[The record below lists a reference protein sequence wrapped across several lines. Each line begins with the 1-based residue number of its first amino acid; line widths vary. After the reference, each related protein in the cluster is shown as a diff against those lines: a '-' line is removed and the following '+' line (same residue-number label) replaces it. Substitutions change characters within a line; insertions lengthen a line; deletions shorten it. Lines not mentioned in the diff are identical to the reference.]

1 MSVKDFIKCLTLLLW
16 LMPSQDVNACV
27 KDILNNDNQLFTTTN
42 SHENGLVAVV
52 NQFSFEEYKDD
63 GKDIV
68 VVDAGHGGH
77 DPGACGKKSKEKD
90 IALDIA
96 LKIGKQLKANNPG
109 IQVIYTRDKDV
120 FIPLHKRIAIANDNK
135 ADLFISIHCNY
146 VNNPKVCGTETFVMG
161 LHRAEEN
168 LEVAKR
174 ENSAV
179 LLESEYETNYEGYDP
194 NSPIGHILL
203 SMFQNLHLDQS
214 IEVASKVE
222 NYFGKR
228 KKTKSR
234 GVKQAG
240 FVVLRQATMPSVL
253 IETGFLS
260 NPKEEK
266 YLLSAAGQKE
276 MAGSISKGIVSY
288 FDDKKILRE
297 ELKDVNIAKKK
308 DVEQNF
314 VVQIGVFSK
323 PIEIQLS
330 GNLKSKCK
338 IIEDRIN
345 GLYKYAIG
353 YFATKEEAIDSC
365 AILKKNGYP
374 DAFVRAN
381 VPSVSE

>member
-16 LMPSQDVNACV
+16 LMPLQDVNACV
-27 KDILNNDNQLFTTTN
+27 KDILNNDNHLLTTSY
-42 SHENGLVAVV
+42 SHEEGLVAVV

-96 LKIGKQLKANNPG
+96 LKIGNQLKASNPEVH
-109 IQVIYTRDKDV
+109 IIYTREKDI

-179 LLESEYETNYEGYDP
+179 LLENEYETNYEGYDP

-203 SMFQNLHLDQS
+203 SMFQNLYLDHS
-214 IEVASKVE
+214 IELASKVE
-222 NYFGKR
+222 NYLEKR
-228 KKTKSR
+228 KRTRSR

-266 YLLSAAGQKE
+266 YLLSASGQKE
-276 MAGSISKGIVSY
+276 MANSISKGIVSY
-288 FDDKKILRE
+288 FHDKKMLSEDAE
-297 ELKDVNIAKKK
+297 EVNVTRAK
-308 DVEQNF
+308 EEAQNY
-314 VVQIGVFSK
+314 VVQVGVFSK
-323 PIEIQLS
+323 QMEIRLS
-330 GNLKSKCK
+330 GKLGSKKK
-338 IIEDRIN
+338 IIEDKIN

-353 YFATKEEAIDSC
+353 YFATRDEASATC
-365 AILKKNGYP
+365 AILKKEGYP

-381 VPSVSE
+381 RPSVSE